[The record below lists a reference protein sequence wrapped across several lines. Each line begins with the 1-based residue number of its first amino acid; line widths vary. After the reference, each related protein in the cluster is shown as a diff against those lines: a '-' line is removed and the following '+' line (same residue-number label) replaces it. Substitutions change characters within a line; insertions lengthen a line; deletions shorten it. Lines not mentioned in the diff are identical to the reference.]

1 MPSGQAPKIDSS
13 TGKLSGEAKFLSFGD
28 GSNSSWNGLVDLSD
42 ISYNPSTGNFGGQTP
57 TTPVN
62 VLGQMS
68 WCGSSYCVT
77 TANVTGGNQWPT
89 NVTIPSA
96 SVTSNGF
103 TVQWTNPQSYKQ
115 MGIYLFS
122 AQDPNFNICP
132 SSTPN
137 PANNPSCYQSY
148 PIPSNLQSAL
158 SATGTQ
164 TLGISGL
171 NASTTY
177 NIFIRGLLQ

>member
-89 NVTIPSA
+89 GVTTTAVSA
-96 SVTSNGF
+96 NSF
-103 TVQWTNPQSYKQ
+103 TVQWYNPQSYA
-115 MGIYLFS
+115 GG
-122 AQDPNFNICP
+122 AQVLYAT
-132 SSTPN
+132 SSN
-137 PANNPSCYQSY
+137 PVRGWFI
-148 PIPSNLQSAL
+148 IPKLDATSSN
-158 SATGTQ
+158 
-164 TLGISGL
+164 
-171 NASTTY
+171 TTY
-177 NIFIRGLLQ
+177 SQTINNLSPNTTYYVKIRAFLK